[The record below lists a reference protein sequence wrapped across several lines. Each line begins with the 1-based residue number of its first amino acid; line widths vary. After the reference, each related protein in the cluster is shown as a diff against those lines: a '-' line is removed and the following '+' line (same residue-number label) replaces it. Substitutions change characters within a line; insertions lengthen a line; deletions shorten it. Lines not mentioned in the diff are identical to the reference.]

1 VPHAFALP
9 AAPAVAYLG
18 ALLPPG
24 VWRAPLVLAACAPA
38 VPLAVAAR
46 RRWRWEHAGR
56 AYELPV
62 CYRAAALRAVAAAV
76 LGVLLLGSAAL
87 LAYGPGPAA
96 HAAGGASGAAALTAN
111 TPAEQGSSGG
121 VAGAVPGPPRPRTPR
136 AQSSPSASRS
146 ARPSP
151 SASAS
156 VHRAHRA
163 HRSARRHRV
172 VAVGVP
178 RLVGRAAGGVLYRVP
193 GAGARV
199 WVPPAYG
206 YPSAARVAFPVV
218 VAYPGGGGGA
228 LGDLFAGF
236 AAEARGGHA
245 DPAVVVLPDAR
256 CPAVPGAARAARAER
271 ATLRAV
277 ARRFR
282 VLPGRA
288 ARGLLGAGAAA
299 RCAVRAALGPV
310 PRYAA
315 TAAVSGTY
323 PGAYRPVGQPAA
335 PATASAPAPA
345 HLAPARLAHLALA
358 VPGGE
363 RRARAAA
370 LGLRRRLAAAPA
382 APDVRLLDGGG
393 SRRAVYAQLAA
404 YFTEEL
410 AAPARRARAHVN
422 ASGANHP

>member
-111 TPAEQGSSGG
+111 APAEQGSSGG
-121 VAGAVPGPPRPRTPR
+121 VAGAVPGPPGPRTPR

-151 SASAS
+151 SASAP
-156 VHRAHRA
+156 AHRA
-163 HRSARRHRV
+163 HRSARRHPV

-206 YPSAARVAFPVV
+206 YPSAARVAFPLV

-299 RCAVRAALGPV
+299 RCAVRAALGPA

-335 PATASAPAPA
+335 PATASAPASA
-345 HLAPARLAHLALA
+345 SARLAPVHLALA

-370 LGLRRRLAAAPA
+370 LGLRRRLAATPA